1 MWSSWDSCGKNGRR
15 VTGTAAEF
23 VVVGA
28 GSIGQ
33 RHLRNLATLGVSRL
47 AVVEPDAGRRRQ
59 ACADVGARALEDLAA
74 ALATR
79 PVAVLVCT
87 PPDRHVAVARDALAA
102 GAYVF
107 VEKPIAC
114 ARDAAVESLVTEAR
128 RTGRVLVGYNLRFH
142 SGLRRVRELVLAG
155 RIGRLLTARAEF
167 GQYLP
172 EWRPGLDYRGG
183 YIVRRDGG
191 GILLDASHEV
201 DYVRWICGE
210 VRAVYGVTGKLSA
223 LEMEAEDTAVLVL
236 RHDGGVL
243 SEIHLDCVQRGYSRG
258 CKLVGSEGT
267 IEWSFGT
274 GLRHTRDGASWTE
287 EPIAPDVNE
296 MYVEEMRHFLA
307 CVQGRAT
314 PLVDAD
320 AAAAVLAVVEAAKQS
335 AAERREIA
343 L

>member
-1 MWSSWDSCGKNGRR
+1 MAG
-15 VTGTAAEF
+15 EF

-33 RHLRNLATLGVSRL
+33 RHLRNLAALGVARL
-47 AVVEPDAGRRRQ
+47 AVVDTDTERREA
-59 ACADVGARALEDLAA
+59 ACAEVGGEPVEDLAA
-74 ALATR
+74 ALAVG
-79 PVAVLVCT
+79 PAAVLVCT
-87 PPDRHVAVARDALAA
+87 PPDRHVAIARDALAA
-102 GAYVF
+102 GSYVF
-107 VEKPIAC
+107 IEKPIAST
-114 ARDAAVESLVTEAR
+114 RDAALAALVTEAR

-142 SGLRRVRELVLAG
+142 AGLRRVRELVLADA
-155 RIGRLLTARAEF
+155 IGRLLTARAEF

-172 EWRPGLDYRGG
+172 DWRPGRDYRGG

-210 VRAVYGVTGKLSA
+210 VRAVYAAMGRLSA
-223 LEMEAEDTAVLVL
+223 LEMESEDTAVLVL
-236 RHDGGVL
+236 RHDGGTL

-267 IEWSFGT
+267 IEWSFRG
-274 GLRHTRDGASWTE
+274 GIRHTRDGATWTE

-296 MYVEEMRHFLA
+296 MYVDEMRHFLA

-314 PLVDAD
+314 PLVDGD
-320 AAAAVLAVVEAAKQS
+320 TAAAVLAVLEAAKRS
-335 AAERREIA
+335 ASERREVA
-343 L
+343 P